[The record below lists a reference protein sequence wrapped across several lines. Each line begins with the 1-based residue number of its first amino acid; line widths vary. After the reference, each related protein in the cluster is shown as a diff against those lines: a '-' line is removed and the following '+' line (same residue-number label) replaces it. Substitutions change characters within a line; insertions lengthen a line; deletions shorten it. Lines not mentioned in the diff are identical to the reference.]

1 MLATNLEEA
10 VREAEAFV
18 KMAKNLSRNPRLPQY
33 VEQGTKDSSALRRK
47 SMDLTRSLSKM
58 RNQC

>member
-1 MLATNLEEA
+1 MLTANLEEA
-10 VREAEAFV
+10 IREAEAFV
-18 KMAKNLSRNPRLPQY
+18 KRAKNLPRNPRLPQY

-58 RNQC
+58 RNQG